1 MSGPV
6 TARAGDR
13 VLRTRVFLSK
23 RTLCYALGL
32 LWLLDGALQLQ
43 SFMFTSGFANQ
54 IIAPAA
60 SGQPSFVADAVMWNA
75 RLISGHPALFD
86 ALFAAVQIALGLGFL
101 IKRAV
106 RPVIVASIVWAVGVW
121 YLGEGLGGVA
131 GPHATALVGAP
142 GAAIIY
148 AVLAV
153 AAWPARS
160 RPGQETTALDEQR
173 PPGCIIWAWGALWV
187 GSAFLSSLPGNVRA
201 SELAAQLTTNAS
213 SVPSWLGSIDRSFAA
228 GLRSAGPTGVAVTVA
243 IELAIGLAAIS
254 NSRLRSAAVYAGMML
269 AAVYWAVG
277 QSFGELFS
285 GQATDPSTGP
295 LLMVLGL
302 AAIGAMRVERT
313 SRRAFQSIESQSI
326 ESQSVEPQSVE
337 LGGAPLSLPLS
348 PRVRTSTPVGVTR
361 SVCSN

>member
-1 MSGPV
+1 MSRPAAP
-6 TARAGDR
+6 ARDGA
-13 VLRTRVFLSK
+13 LRTRLILSK
-23 RTLCYALGL
+23 RTLCYTLGA

-60 SGQPSFVADAVMWNA
+60 TGQPSFVADPVMWNA
-75 RLISGHPALFD
+75 RLIGGHPALFD
-86 ALFAAVQIALGLGFL
+86 ALFAAVQIALGIGFF

-106 RPVIVASIVWAVGVW
+106 RPVIVASVAWAVGVW

-142 GAAIIY
+142 GAAILY
-148 AVLAV
+148 AVLAF
-153 AAWPARS
+153 AAWPAGSS
-160 RPGQETTALDEQR
+160 RPVQETTAPGEQR
-173 PPGCIIWAWGALWV
+173 PERWTIWAWGILWV

-213 SVPSWLGSIDRSFAA
+213 SVPSWLGSIDRLFAA
-228 GLRSAGPTGVAVTVA
+228 GLRSAGSASVAVIVA
-243 IELAIGLAAIS
+243 IELAIGLIAIS
-254 NSRLRSAAVYAGMML
+254 NSRLRSAALYAGMML

-277 QSFGELFS
+277 QSFGELFG

-295 LLMVLGL
+295 LVMVLGL
-302 AAIGAMRVERT
+302 AAISAMRVERT
-313 SRRAFQSIESQSI
+313 RRSAFRSVESQST
-326 ESQSVEPQSVE
+326 ESQSTES
-337 LGGAPLSLPLS
+337 GRAPLPLPLS
-348 PRVRTSTPVGVTR
+348 TRVRTSTPVGVTR

>member
-1 MSGPV
+1 MTTQLEAPSSGPV
-6 TARAGDR
+6 TSRPAAAGDG
-13 VLRTRVFLSK
+13 VSRTRAFLSK
-23 RTLCYALGL
+23 RTLCYTLGA

-60 SGQPSFVADAVMWNA
+60 SGQPSFVADPVMWNA
-75 RLISGHPALFD
+75 RLISGHPALFG
-86 ALFAAVQIALGLGFL
+86 ALFAAVQIALGIGFF
-101 IKRAV
+101 IKHAV
-106 RPVIVASIVWAVGVW
+106 RPVIVASVAWAVGVW
-121 YLGEGLGGVA
+121 YFGEGLGGVA

-160 RPGQETTALDEQR
+160 RPPVEGTSALVEQR
-173 PPGCIIWAWGALWV
+173 PPGWTVWAWGSLWV
-187 GSAFLSSLPGNVRA
+187 GSAFLSSLPGNVHA

-213 SVPSWLGSIDRSFAA
+213 SVPSWLGSIDRSLAA
-228 GLRSAGPTGVAVTVA
+228 AVRSAGSAGVAVTVA
-243 IELAIGLAAIS
+243 IELAIGLLAIS
-254 NSRLRSAAVYAGMML
+254 NSRLRSAAVYAGMLL
-269 AAVYWAVG
+269 AAVYWVVG

-295 LLMVLGL
+295 LVMVLGL

-313 SRRAFQSIESQSI
+313 SRRAFQS
-326 ESQSVEPQSVE
+326 VEFE
-337 LGGAPLSLPLS
+337 AAPLSLPL
-348 PRVRTSTPVGVTR
+348 PRSVRTSTPVGVTR